1 MKSVITLL
9 LFLGPLVAAGQKGNI
24 VKLEK
29 LQEIIRENDEKVLV
43 LNFWATW
50 CGPCVAEL
58 PLFEKLNAEKRS
70 DIRVVLVS
78 LDMDL
83 DRDTEK
89 VYKFISRKAL
99 QSEVYLLD
107 EQDPNSWIDKID
119 REWSGALPATIVI
132 NKKTGQR
139 KFIGKE
145 LHEGDLENVIA
156 SVSK

>member
-9 LFLGPLVAAGQKGNI
+9 LFLGPFVAAGQKGNI